1 MAKAMVRSEQH
12 HILLLRE
19 WERCVL
25 SRWMR
30 YTSLFTNIKD
40 RDIEKL
46 CILSSKFRQAAERLI
61 LYQRLQCR
69 DGPQL
74 TQGLQEEFM
83 LWDEC
88 SWKTFLPGSTHTKTQ
103 SHCSLLYLCSVILL
117 SLQWRMRIAVKS
129 TMIVSLCSSLP
140 AVPVRQGNGWTR
152 SILFLRVCELW
163 NTALLEYICWMHLTW
178 AKHYGDHIDVKRA
191 VL

>member
-25 SRWMR
+25 SRWKR
-30 YTSLFTNIKD
+30 YTSLFINIKD

-46 CILSSKFRQAAERLI
+46 WILSSKFRQDAKRLL
-61 LYQRLQCR
+61 LYQWLQCR
-69 DGPQL
+69 VGPQL

-83 LWDEC
+83 FRDEC
-88 SWKTFLPGSTHTKTQ
+88 SWKTFLPGSTHTNAVTMLITVAVFR
-103 SHCSLLYLCSVILL
+103 HLAVIT
-117 SLQWRMRIAVKS
+117 MKNENIAFKS

-140 AVPVRQGNGWTR
+140 AVPERQGNGWTR
-152 SILFLRVCELW
+152 SISFLRVCEIW
-163 NTALLEYICWMHLTW
+163 NTFLL
-178 AKHYGDHIDVKRA
+178 
-191 VL
+191 